1 VADHHVDRPGVKAQ
15 QCVEPTGPN
24 RSIGLISILLLKS
37 ERGRRQ
43 RLPLLILSR
52 PRGSVSQHAAILLQA
67 HAHSAQHKGPGFPV
81 GRPGDHSEGPNTRSH
96 SELGREIPLR
106 QWYCVLRRGRV
117 GRRQVFQPET
127 PPNPLHNAAAQ
138 RLRQPQPPKTITAGW
153 SSPVARQ
160 AHNLK
165 VVGSNPAPA
174 TKTKAA
180 QETLSGLLIRRCASI
195 SRDHRTC
202 ATTAMPRTTA
212 LPRSTTSATAA
223 TAAMPNT

>member
-1 VADHHVDRPGVKAQ
+1 VKAQ

-127 PPNPLHNAAAQ
+127 TPNPLHNAAAQ

-180 QETLSGLLIRRCASI
+180 QINDLGGFLILRRNA
-195 SRDHRTC
+195 D
-202 ATTAMPRTTA
+202 AV
-212 LPRSTTSATAA
+212 LVSATCPSAQA
-223 TAAMPNT
+223 LGRSSRRPHQEAFHGGNRGSNP